1 MNKKLFVVMAGLMT
15 QSMLF
20 CADPKNLFDF
30 SEQEISPEQ
39 LMRFAAYKNIMK
51 AGKDAQESAVYKKSL
66 EKFSA
71 SFNDLMQ
78 TYAQEVAARLN
89 EEEKDIAYG
98 ILADVKDMV
107 NLVKEAVPLL
117 NDPMIDSSTKEQ
129 IAVEFQ
135 NKLVEQYIQLTEKV
149 APFGQIIQEESAN
162 PQEFDKNF
170 NTLMNKVNS
179 FLDSF
184 LDTLKKNK

>member
-30 SEQEISPEQ
+30 SEQEISTEQ
-39 LMRFAAYKNIMK
+39 MMRFAAYKNIMK

-170 NTLMNKVNS
+170 NTMMNKVNS

>member
-117 NDPMIDSSTKEQ
+117 NDPMIDS
-129 IAVEFQ
+129 
-135 NKLVEQYIQLTEKV
+135 
-149 APFGQIIQEESAN
+149 
-162 PQEFDKNF
+162 
-170 NTLMNKVNS
+170 
-179 FLDSF
+179 
-184 LDTLKKNK
+184 

>member
-170 NTLMNKVNS
+170 NTMMNKVNS